1 MTIQEYT
8 DFRLAEVLELYAS
21 VGWTNYT
28 RNPQLLIS
36 AYKHSLF
43 SAAAFEDDRLV
54 GMIRVVGDGASIVFV
69 QDLLV
74 MPEYRRRGIGTKLL
88 DYVIRRYNDVYR
100 MELFADDKPKSV
112 EFYESRG
119 FMKAEEAGMHAFLK
133 K

>member
-8 DFRLAEVLELYAS
+8 DFRLAEVLELYAA

-43 SAAAFEDDRLV
+43 SAAAFEDD
-54 GMIRVVGDGASIVFV
+54 RVVGDGASIVFV

-100 MELFADDKPKSV
+100 MELFADDKPESV